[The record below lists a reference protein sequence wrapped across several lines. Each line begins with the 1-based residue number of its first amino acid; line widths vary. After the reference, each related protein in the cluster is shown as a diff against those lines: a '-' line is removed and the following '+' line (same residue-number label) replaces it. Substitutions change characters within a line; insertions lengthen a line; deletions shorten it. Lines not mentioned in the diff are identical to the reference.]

1 MTSLQNGIRV
11 SCPCGKNED
20 WFSTTADSVGDIT
33 IKCFECKKVYKVK
46 IRAGQIDI
54 KPKRRKTK

>member
-1 MTSLQNGIRV
+1 MASLENRIRV

-20 WFSTTADSVGDIT
+20 WFSTTADSVGGIT
-33 IKCFECKKVYKVK
+33 IKCFECKKLYKVK

-54 KPKRRKTK
+54 ELKLRKSK